1 MMAQRKAARALV
13 TSIAAALAVASAGPA
28 GADVVFGMKERCPTG
43 SLGMVSHTGPWCQ
56 AVGCKVDDE
65 CGDFFERDH
74 SDNSVKAPKEPMACV
89 EYGVCVK
96 TESVQQRGGWSGG
109 KTIIKEI
116 AVGACDPAGSCP
128 SGATCSREKRCIP
141 SRLASAGGPA
151 ATGATP
157 EAGAPPPAPTSTPP
171 DAGSPASGP
180 AEEVPP
186 ATSCGRCAAGGGLGA
201 ATAGLV
207 AWTLALAALG
217 ARRSRRRTRK

>member
-1 MMAQRKAARALV
+1 MKTPAAMRHLAPW
-13 TSIAAALAVASAGPA
+13 IAAAFIAFTPSRLD
-28 GADVVFGMKERCPTG
+28 ADVVFGVKERCPTG
-43 SLGMVSHTGPWCQ
+43 SLGLLSHTGPWCQ

-89 EYGVCVK
+89 EYGICVK

-109 KTIIKEI
+109 KTIVKEI

-128 SGATCSREKRCIP
+128 SGATCSRERRCIP
-141 SRLASAGGPA
+141 TRLASGGPA
-151 ATGATP
+151 ATGAPP
-157 EAGAPPPAPTSTPP
+157 EAGTPPPDPTTTPP

-180 AEEVPP
+180 ADEVPP

-201 ATAGLV
+201 ATTAMA
-207 AWTLALAALG
+207 AWTLALAAIG
-217 ARRSRRRTRK
+217 ARRFRRRTRK